1 MLANDG
7 VECRRL
13 LSDGGVP
20 VWIDEVIER
29 RDLVVHVSQSNRANV
44 TLTGRCEQRER
55 PVRYSVELGGGQHTV
70 SSAAPEV
77 SLRLSKPVQD
87 EPSHF
92 RRLLTVEEMPGAGN
106 ELEAIFAGEVLS
118 LVSHELGA

>member
-29 RDLVVHVSQSNRANV
+29 RDLVV
-44 TLTGRCEQRER
+44 L
-55 PVRYSVELGGGQHTV
+55 VRGWKSV
-70 SSAAPEV
+70 SS
-77 SLRLSKPVQD
+77 
-87 EPSHF
+87 
-92 RRLLTVEEMPGAGN
+92 G
-106 ELEAIFAGEVLS
+106 
-118 LVSHELGA
+118 